1 MQLIPHSKN
10 AWYTSWPHSHL
21 IWITNKH
28 KQFKRCGSTREL
40 SNIPQHAWLNIQVSW
55 FLGGEHTTSSSC
67 TWWLSGSGAFPG
79 SKRRRPKSIQQ
90 GNLLRWQVNKIIYKM
105 SHLTSC
111 AITYGQTVCALS
123 SSRGIAQYCSNSP
136 IYIAHKSTSVLYGK
150 KHVIYLYFENY
161 STHKHRTSTSM

>member
-1 MQLIPHSKN
+1 MQLVPHSKK

-21 IWITNKH
+21 KWITNEH

-67 TWWLSGSGAFPG
+67 TWWLSGSGALPG
-79 SKRRRPKSIQQ
+79 SKRRRPESIQQ
-90 GNLLRWQVNKIIYKM
+90 GNLLRWQVNKIIYKL

-111 AITYGQTVCALS
+111 AITYGQTCVFV
-123 SSRGIAQYCSNSP
+123 RWV
-136 IYIAHKSTSVLYGK
+136 VLK
-150 KHVIYLYFENY
+150 ILYNIVR
-161 STHKHRTSTSM
+161 THLFILHINQPAYFMEKETCNIP